1 MIQNRRSKKTPTLN
15 VELPEVLEAEH
26 EVKGKLSWKMPIT
39 YGLATLLALFFATT
53 ATGDAR
59 LRLKD
64 RSSSIDIPDI
74 TIPAVATLWVF
85 FALILIATIW
95 SIVSTLSRGSYG
107 KMGRVLDFVA
117 TIVVAV
123 LTIFGFLLLAGGG
136 SAGAITLT
144 STLGITVAI
153 STPLIFGALSGVVC
167 EHVGVVNIAIEGQLL
182 VGAFVGVMAASF
194 FKTPYVGLLAAP
206 LAGALVGF
214 LLALFSVKYGVDQI
228 IVGVVLN
235 VLCLGLTTFFYGTLM
250 SENAA
255 SLNTNQYSLPI
266 MRIPFLADIPVI
278 GPMLFNQTILVYIMY
293 VAVALLTIFLYRS
306 RWGLRMRACGEHPR
320 AADTV
325 GINVNRTRI
334 RNTIFGSAIA
344 GLGGAFFTIGQGLA
358 FTDNMS
364 AGNGYIALAAMI
376 LGKWH
381 PIGALGAAGM
391 FGFAKAVALLMPNLH
406 GGIPSQLVNMIPY
419 IITVIAVA
427 GFVGKSKPPAAENIP
442 YIK

>member
-206 LAGALVGF
+206 LAGAFVGS

-235 VLCLGLTTFFYGTLM
+235 VLCPVLQRSSTERSCPKTRHRSTPT
-250 SENAA
+250 STRCQ
-255 SLNTNQYSLPI
+255 SCVSHSW
-266 MRIPFLADIPVI
+266 RI
-278 GPMLFNQTILVYIMY
+278 
-293 VAVALLTIFLYRS
+293 
-306 RWGLRMRACGEHPR
+306 
-320 AADTV
+320 
-325 GINVNRTRI
+325 
-334 RNTIFGSAIA
+334 
-344 GLGGAFFTIGQGLA
+344 
-358 FTDNMS
+358 
-364 AGNGYIALAAMI
+364 
-376 LGKWH
+376 
-381 PIGALGAAGM
+381 
-391 FGFAKAVALLMPNLH
+391 
-406 GGIPSQLVNMIPY
+406 SQLLAQCCSTRPSWSTSCTLQSRCSPSSS
-419 IITVIAVA
+419 TVPVGACACAHVA
-427 GFVGKSKPPAAENIP
+427 NTHVRQTPWGST
-442 YIK
+442 

>member
-1 MIQNRRSKKTPTLN
+1 MENRGSQQLSAPQVEIPEALN
-15 VELPEVLEAEH
+15 NEVI
-26 EVKGKLSWKMPIT
+26 GKISWKFPIT
-39 YGLATLLALFFATT
+39 YGLATLLALFFALN
-53 ATGDAR
+53 ASGNAR
-59 LRLKD
+59 LRLND
-64 RSSSIDIPDI
+64 RASSVDIPDI
-74 TIPAVATLWVF
+74 MVPAVVTLWVF
-85 FALILIATIW
+85 LILITVATIW
-95 SIVSTLSRGSYG
+95 SVVSTLSHGKYG
-107 KMGRVLDFVA
+107 KTGRILDVIS

-123 LTIFGFLLLAGGG
+123 LTVFGFLVFAGAG

-206 LAGALVGF
+206 LAGALVGS

-250 SENAA
+250 SDNAEV
-255 SLNTNQYSLPI
+255 LNTNQYSLPTI
-266 MRIPFLADIPVI
+266 RIPLLAEIPIV
-278 GPMLFNQTILVYIMY
+278 GPMLFDQTILVYIMY
-293 VAVALLTIFLYRS
+293 IAVAMLTVFLYRS

-381 PIGALGAAGM
+381 PVGALGAAGM

-427 GFVGKSKPPAAENIP
+427 GFVGKSRPPAAENIP

>member
-1 MIQNRRSKKTPTLN
+1 MPQG
-15 VELPEVLEAEH
+15 EVI
-26 EVKGKLSWKMPIT
+26 GKISWKFPVT
-39 YGLATLLALFFATT
+39 YGLATLLALFFAMG

-59 LRLKD
+59 LRLND
-64 RSSSIDIPDI
+64 RASSVDIPDI
-74 TIPAVATLWVF
+74 TIPAVTTLWVF
-85 FALILIATIW
+85 FVLIALATVW
-95 SIVSTLSRGSYG
+95 SVISALGRGKYAKMGSILDKVST
-107 KMGRVLDFVA
+107 
-117 TIVVAV
+117 IIVAV
-123 LTIFGFLLLAGGG
+123 LTIFSFLIFAGGG

-194 FKTPYVGLLAAP
+194 FKTPYMGLLAAP
-206 LAGALVGF
+206 LAGALVGS

-250 SENAA
+250 SDNAEI
-255 SLNTNQYSLPI
+255 LNTNQYSLPSI
-266 MRIPFLADIPVI
+266 RIPLLAEIPVV
-278 GPMLFNQTILVYIMY
+278 GPMLFDQTILVYIMY
-293 VAVALLTIFLYRS
+293 VAVALLTVFLYRS

-381 PIGALGAAGM
+381 PVGALGAAGM

-419 IITVIAVA
+419 IITIIAVA
-427 GFVGKSKPPAAENIP
+427 GFVGKSRPPAAENIP

>member
-1 MIQNRRSKKTPTLN
+1 MNTITSTSPNSQGA
-15 VELPEVLEAEH
+15 VM
-26 EVKGKLSWKMPIT
+26 GKLSWKMPVT
-39 YGLATLLALFFATT
+39 YGLATVLALFFALN
-53 ATGDAR
+53 ASGDAR
-59 LRLKD
+59 IRLND
-64 RSSSIDIPDI
+64 RASSIEIPDF
-74 TIPAVATLWVF
+74 TVPSVATLWIF
-85 FALILIATIW
+85 FAVILLATIW
-95 SIVSTLSRGSYG
+95 SVIST
-107 KMGRVLDFVA
+107 MGRGKYAQLGRILDKTAV
-117 TIVVAV
+117 IVVAI
-123 LTIFGFLLLAGGG
+123 LTVFGFLVFAGGG

-153 STPLIFGALSGVVC
+153 STPLIFGALSGVVS

-182 VGAFVGVMAASF
+182 VGAFFGVMAASF
-194 FKTPYVGLLAAP
+194 FKTPYMGLIAAP
-206 LAGALVGF
+206 IAGALVGS
-214 LLALFSVKYGVDQI
+214 LLALFAVKYGVDQI

-235 VLCLGLTTFFYGTLM
+235 VLCLGLTTFFYGTVM
-250 SENAA
+250 SDNAE
-255 SLNTNQYSLPI
+255 SFNTNQYSLATI
-266 MRIPFLADIPVI
+266 RIPGLADLPVI
-278 GPMLFNQTILVYIMY
+278 GPMLFDQTILVYIMY
-293 VAVALLTIFLYRS
+293 IAVVLLTIFLYRS

-381 PIGALGAAGM
+381 PLGAFGAAGM

-419 IITVIAVA
+419 IITIIAVA
-427 GFVGKSKPPAAENIP
+427 GFVGKSRPPAAENIP